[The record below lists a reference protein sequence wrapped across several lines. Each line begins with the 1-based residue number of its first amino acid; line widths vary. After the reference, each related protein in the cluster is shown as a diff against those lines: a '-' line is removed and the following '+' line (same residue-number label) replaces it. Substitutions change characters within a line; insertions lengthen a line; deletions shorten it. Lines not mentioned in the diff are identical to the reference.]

1 MKVRDMEDEGDL
13 SLIDLTP
20 AQQRGVR
27 IVSSEA
33 ADGTN
38 ANDPLQVRCLNLLAG
53 ARRDH
58 EHLDTRLVICALT
71 KLSDD
76 RSNDILGRGS
86 RGKHCRIT
94 PTEMPH
100 EINDMDPTIWVEE
113 ACLTIVPRQVRSTL
127 AELMFRIRNPA
138 LSAWRKGPPL
148 TVGVSRF
155 EHVLVK
161 FAVGGLLR
169 PQRTPK

>member
-1 MKVRDMEDEGDL
+1 MEDEGDL

-38 ANDPLQVRCLNLLAG
+38 ANDLLQVGCLNLRAG
-53 ARRDH
+53 ARRNH
-58 EHLDTRLVICALT
+58 KHLDTRLVIRALT
-71 KLSDD
+71 KLCDD
-76 RSNDILGRGS
+76 GANDIHGGS
-86 RGKHCRIT
+86 SGGKHSSIA
-94 PTEMPH
+94 PTKMPH
-100 EINDMDPTIWVEE
+100 EIIDMDPTIRIEE
-113 ACLTIVPRQVRSTL
+113 ARLTIVPQQVRSTL
-127 AELMFRIRNPA
+127 AELKVRIRDPA
-138 LSAWRKGPPL
+138 LSAWRNGPPL
-148 TVGVSRF
+148 TVGVSLS

-161 FAVGGLLR
+161 IAGGGCLF